1 MFSEKEFEINVP
13 DFEGKGTHK
22 RRIRS
27 RSDIYDYLHYAMG
40 IYPGVSECD
49 HLVTTAGINICPVPV
64 ISQFSRQLYQ
74 MYQFCKQGSL
84 PYEGGYLDQLEV
96 YIEAAAIISTEES
109 ALAQKA
115 VKSGK

>member
-1 MFSEKEFEINVP
+1 MFSKKEFEINVP

-27 RSDIYDYLHYAMG
+27 RYDVYNYLQYAMG
-40 IYPGVSECD
+40 IHPGRSECD
-49 HLVTTAGINICPVPV
+49 HLLTTPGIDICPVPV
-64 ISQFSRQLYQ
+64 VTIFSRNLYQ
-74 MYQFCKQGSL
+74 MYQFCKEGSL
-84 PYEGGYLDQLEV
+84 PYEGSYLDQLEV

>member
-1 MFSEKEFEINVP
+1 MYE
-13 DFEGKGTHK
+13 
-22 RRIRS
+22 
-27 RSDIYDYLHYAMG
+27 YLQYAMD
-40 IYPGVSECD
+40 ILPGVSECD
-49 HLVTTAGINICPVPV
+49 HLVIIQGIDICPVPI
-64 ISQFSRQLYQ
+64 ISRFSRDLYQ

-96 YIEAAAIISTEES
+96 YIEASAIISVEES